1 MKMKKVTSII
11 LISTM
16 ILSVF
21 SLTGCSKE
29 SKLDSITVTYVTSPL
44 NVPSIIEKDKGL
56 FAKNMGEFGID
67 TVEYANLT
75 SGADQTQA
83 LASGDI
89 QFLYAV
95 GATSVILSAANGA
108 DIKIVS
114 MYSRSPKAF
123 RLFASDN
130 TINSPQDLKGKTI
143 AGPQGT
149 ILHELLV
156 SYLATDEMTLS
167 DVNFINTTIPDAM
180 ASLEGGSVDCA
191 LLAGPA
197 AYNADKSGLHIVTT
211 GEDLIEATIV
221 CATTDEFY
229 KANKDIVDA
238 FLDAQKETLD
248 YIDSNHDAAMQEVAD
263 TLDMEVSAVEEMYKY
278 YDFDMTVKDSDIN
291 AIKETMEF
299 MYGNDMI
306 ESEVDI
312 ESLVIR

>member
-21 SLTGCSKE
+21 SLIGCSKE

-56 FAKNMGEFGID
+56 FAKNMSEFGID

-156 SYLATDEMTLS
+156 SYLATAEMTLS